1 VVTESWPNKIRGVV
15 PGIDVI
21 SYQTIDEA
29 KGVIIDPDTAYGAIV
44 LE

>member
-1 VVTESWPNKIRGVV
+1 MTESWPNKIRGVV

-29 KGVIIDPDTAYGAIV
+29 KGGIIDPDTAYGDIV